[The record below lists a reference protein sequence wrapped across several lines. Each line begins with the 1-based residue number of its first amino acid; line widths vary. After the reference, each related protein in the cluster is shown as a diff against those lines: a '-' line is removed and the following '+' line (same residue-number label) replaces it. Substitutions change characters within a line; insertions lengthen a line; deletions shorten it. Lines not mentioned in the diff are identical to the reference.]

1 MSNPSISS
9 RFDEI
14 YDSTSKSVLAFITAK
29 CRNTA
34 DINDIFQDTYMELY
48 QVLIKRGDNYV
59 KNEKAFLI
67 RLAKQKLARYY
78 SLLERMKI
86 VVSVNA
92 ANEDGEEFDLSDFEI
107 DSFLMEDYAVDQ
119 ILLDD
124 ARKIIQSKPDEVKK
138 VFYLFYD
145 VGLTIPEIAE
155 SLSMSESNV
164 KNKLYR
170 TLKELQNLLN

>member
-1 MSNPSISS
+1 
-9 RFDEI
+9 
-14 YDSTSKSVLAFITAK
+14 
-29 CRNTA
+29 
-34 DINDIFQDTYMELY
+34 MELY

-164 KNKLYR
+164 KKKLYR